1 MCHLSV
7 EQIHIY
13 IYIWIKIEY
22 QEPHEAEKTVWEGLR
37 RHLSLEQIHI
47 YIYIYIYIHIYIYI
61 YIYTYIY
68 IWINIEYQEPHE
80 AEKTVWV
87 GMCHLSV
94 EQIHLYIYMDKN
106 RIPRTPRGRENGL
119 GGHVPS

>member
-1 MCHLSV
+1 MD
-7 EQIHIY
+7 
-13 IYIWIKIEY
+13 K
-22 QEPHEAEKTVWEGLR
+22 EPHEAEKTVWEGLR
-37 RHLSLEQIHI
+37 HHLSVEQIQ
-47 YIYIYIYIHIYIYI
+47 
-61 YIYTYIY
+61 YIY
-68 IWINIEYQEPHE
+68 IWIKIEYQAPHE

-94 EQIHLYIYMDKN
+94 EQIHIYIYINMDKH

>member
-1 MCHLSV
+1 MD
-7 EQIHIY
+7 
-13 IYIWIKIEY
+13 KKEY
-22 QEPHEAEKTVWEGLR
+22 QEPHEAEKTVWVGMC
-37 RHLSLEQIHI
+37 HLSVEQI
-47 YIYIYIYIHIYIYI
+47 YIYIYV
-61 YIYTYIY
+61 
-68 IWINIEYQEPHE
+68 WIKIEYQEPHE

-94 EQIHLYIYMDKN
+94 EQIYIYMDKN

>member
-13 IYIWIKIEY
+13 IYMYVWIKIEY
-22 QEPHEAEKTVWEGLR
+22 QEPYEAEKTVWEGLR

-47 YIYIYIYIHIYIYI
+47 LSIYVYIYMYMYIYIYI
-61 YIYTYIY
+61 
-68 IWINIEYQEPHE
+68 WIKIEYKEPHE

-94 EQIHLYIYMDKN
+94 EQIQIYIYMDTH

-119 GGHVPS
+119 GGLAPPS